1 MLTDYN
7 LKEEYLQGR
16 ISRRQFIQLALGLGV
31 SMSAISAFL
40 AGCVP
45 VQAPS
50 APAPVAPSQAT
61 AAVPSGPQNI
71 VFAGAKEILSLD
83 PVQQNDADSTYVY
96 TQIHDSVAVLDQQFN
111 VKPNL
116 AESWKAS
123 EDGTTYTYVFRKG
136 VKFHDGTELKAD
148 DVVFTIDRIMANKY
162 PEGRKKEKINMIS
175 SYKKVDDYTVEIK
188 LQFAYAPFPAAFGNM
203 LIVPKAA
210 TEKMGDAA
218 FGKSPVGCGP
228 FKFVEWVP
236 NDHVTLQ
243 GFADYWMTQ
252 PKIAQFK
259 VRPISENAVA
269 TANLLSGDVDAINDV
284 VGANLKQLQ
293 GAANKGIVILNKPSM
308 SYFFAGFRMVGPP
321 FNDLRFRQAVYMATD
336 FDAAIK
342 ALFPPEIAV
351 RAYGPIAPGMW
362 PRDDDYLKSN
372 ALKRDPEKAKALFQQ
387 LMTEGVMAKDYKIT
401 IAPPPDDAR
410 INIATVMVTNLKELG
425 MNAEVTQVD
434 WTAYTN
440 LLEQGTQNV
449 VYFLG
454 TIPSIPDPDASIR
467 WLFSKDGAHGRYLK
481 ISQFKDYPTWDAQML
496 KAESS
501 LNQDE
506 RAKIYLDL
514 TRTMMQQVYH
524 IPLYYKNAVMAKR
537 DWVKDLDV
545 DPMYV
550 WDVVKPWA
558 NVYVEGKK
566 S

>member
-1 MLTDYN
+1 MSTEYN

-16 ISRRQFIQLALGLGV
+16 ITRRQFIQLALGLGV
-31 SMSAISAFL
+31 SMSAITAFL

-45 VQAPS
+45 AQAPN
-50 APAPVAPSQAT
+50 APAPGAVTQPT
-61 AAVPSGPQNI
+61 AAAAQAPQNV

-96 TQIHDSVAVLDQQFN
+96 TQIHDSVAVLDPQFN

-116 AESWKAS
+116 AESWKSS
-123 EDGTTYTYVFRKG
+123 EDGKTYTYVFRKG
-136 VKFHDGTELKAD
+136 VKFHDGTELRAD
-148 DVVFTIDRIMANKY
+148 DVIFTLDRIMANKY
-162 PEGRKKEKINMIS
+162 PEGRKKEKINMIA

-188 LQFAYAPFPAAFGNM
+188 LQFAYAPFAAAFGNM
-203 LIVPKAA
+203 LIVPKAVV
-210 TEKMGDAA
+210 EKMGDAA

-243 GFADYWMTQ
+243 GFTDYWMTK

-293 GAANKGIVILNKPSM
+293 GAANKGIVVLNKPSM
-308 SYFFAGFRMVGPP
+308 SYFFAGFRMVGLP
-321 FNDLRFRQAVYMATD
+321 FTDLRFRQAVYMATD

-387 LMTEGVMAKDYKIT
+387 LISEGVMAKDYKIT
-401 IAPPPDDAR
+401 IAPPPDDVR
-410 INIATVMVTNLKELG
+410 ISIATVMVTNLKELG

-501 LNQDE
+501 LNQEE
-506 RAKIYLDL
+506 RSKIYLDL

-524 IPLYYKNAVMAKR
+524 IPLYYKNAVMAKH
-537 DWVKDLDV
+537 DYVKDLDV
-545 DPMYV
+545 DALYV

>member
-1 MLTDYN
+1 MSTEYN

-16 ISRRQFIQLALGLGV
+16 ITRRQFIQLALGLGV
-31 SMSAISAFL
+31 SMSAITAFL

-45 VQAPS
+45 AQAPN
-50 APAPVAPSQAT
+50 APAPGAVTQPT
-61 AAVPSGPQNI
+61 AAAAQAPQNV

-96 TQIHDSVAVLDQQFN
+96 TQIHDSVAVLDPQFN

-116 AESWKAS
+116 AESWKSS
-123 EDGTTYTYVFRKG
+123 EDGKTYTYVFRKG
-136 VKFHDGTELKAD
+136 VKFHDGTELRAD
-148 DVVFTIDRIMANKY
+148 DVIFTLDRIMANKY
-162 PEGRKKEKINMIS
+162 PEGRKKEKINMIA

-188 LQFAYAPFPAAFGNM
+188 LQFAYAPFAAAFGNM
-203 LIVPKAA
+203 LIVPKAVV
-210 TEKMGDAA
+210 EKMGDAA

-228 FKFVEWVP
+228 FKFLEWVP

-243 GFADYWMTQ
+243 GFTDYWMTK

-293 GAANKGIVILNKPSM
+293 GAANKGIVVLNKPSM
-308 SYFFAGFRMVGPP
+308 SYFFAGFRMVGLP
-321 FNDLRFRQAVYMATD
+321 FTDLRFRQAVYMATD

-387 LMTEGVMAKDYKIT
+387 LISEGVMAKDYKIT
-401 IAPPPDDAR
+401 IAPPPDDVR
-410 INIATVMVTNLKELG
+410 ISIATVMVTNLKELG

-501 LNQDE
+501 LNQEE
-506 RAKIYLDL
+506 RSKIYLDL

-524 IPLYYKNAVMAKR
+524 IPLYYKNAVMAKH
-537 DWVKDLDV
+537 DYVKALDV
-545 DPMYV
+545 DALYV